1 MSSLLK
7 RHSTLL
13 AFTLSIASSVA
24 FVACGDDDGENP
36 PAGDGGTGG
45 KAGGTG
51 GAKATGGSTGSTGG
65 AKATGG
71 AGGGPSTGGSKSTG
85 GTPGTGGDGGDPIP
99 SNGDAASDASD
110 D

>member
-24 FVACGDDDGENP
+24 FVACGDDDPNA
-36 PAGDGGTGG
+36 PATEDGGSGGKGTGG
-45 KAGGTG
+45 KASGGSGGGSGGT
-51 GAKATGGSTGSTGG
+51 ATGGS
-65 AKATGG
+65 KGG
-71 AGGGPSTGGSKSTG
+71 AGGGPTTGGKG
-85 GTPGTGGDGGDPIP
+85 GVPVEAGEGGPID